1 MLLEANEGGDEMK
14 TNSIDHGQTLQ
25 DAQTAGAPPDS
36 NAGDNIDDR
45 DSIAARHLEEDGL
58 ARCRIMAR
66 VLVEAALRAA
76 SSPRDNQAG

>member
-14 TNSIDHGQTLQ
+14 RNSIDHVQTLQ
-25 DAQTAGAPPDS
+25 DPQTAGATQDS
-36 NAGDNIDDR
+36 NAGDNIDYR
-45 DSIAARHLEEDGL
+45 DSITAHHLEEDGL

-76 SSPRDNQAG
+76 RSQRDNKAG